1 MRRLFLV
8 AAAGFAFAV
17 APSAGAATQTVLI
30 RAAGFQPATV
40 TVRAGDTVV
49 WRNVDTRRHQIV
61 SDRGVFA
68 SPVLA
73 RNETWQFT
81 FAQQGT
87 FRYHDGLEAA
97 ERGVV
102 AVRAPAAAVTLT
114 ASAPTVV
121 YGSSTMLQGAVSSRR
136 ANEAVTIFARPY
148 GQLSFIEVARVLT
161 TTGGFWAYST
171 KPTALTAYRVHYRG
185 AASGEVAVQV
195 RPKLTLRPW
204 RRSFITRVTAGRS
217 FAGRY
222 VVFQR
227 RTADGRWIGVARLK
241 LGTRSGRIFKIPRRR
256 GVSVYRV
263 YLTAGQAGPG
273 YTASWSGT
281 QRVRR

>member
-1 MRRLFLV
+1 MRKVLLI
-8 AAAGFAFAV
+8 AAAGLALAV
-17 APSAGAATQTVLI
+17 VPPASAETRTVLI

-61 SDRGVFA
+61 SDRGAFA

-73 RNETWQFT
+73 RNQTWQFT
-81 FAQQGT
+81 FAEQGT
-87 FRYHDGLEAA
+87 FRYHDALEAA

-102 AVRAPAAAVTLT
+102 AVRAPAAAVSIA

-136 ANEAVTIFARPY
+136 ANESVTIFARPY

-161 TTGGFWAYST
+161 TTGGFWAYTT

-195 RPKLTLRPW
+195 RPKVTLIY
-204 RRSFITRVTAGRS
+204 RRGFFTTRVTAARS
-217 FAGRY
+217 FAGRS
-222 VVFQR
+222 VVLQR
-227 RTADGRWIGVARLK
+227 RAANGQWVGVARFR
-241 LGTRSGRIFKIPRRR
+241 LGPRSGRIFRVPRRK
-256 GVSVYRV
+256 GVSVYRM
-263 YLTAGQAGPG
+263 YLTATQAGPG

-281 QRVRR
+281 QKVRR